1 MKLIFNY
8 SAKLDYLKSIENSN
22 FNIDNKTVLFVIDM
36 NNGFAKKGALY
47 SERVE
52 KIIPEIVHTVNICAN
67 LNAPIISFTDSHNK
81 DSIEFKE
88 YPEHCLKNTDESEL
102 VEELNV
108 FKDKMIVIPKNSTNC
123 FLEDRTQVEVKKLID
138 SGYKN
143 WVVTGCC
150 TDICIKQFSETLKT
164 YFNKENLDLNVI
176 VPINAVETY
185 DAPMHNADAMNLFS
199 IAEMQM
205 NGIKIVNKLSE

>member
-1 MKLIFNY
+1 MKLDFNC
-8 SAKLDYLKSIENSN
+8 SVDFNYLKSIENSD
-22 FNIDNKTVLFVIDM
+22 FKIDTKTVLFVIDM

-47 SERVE
+47 SERVQN
-52 KIIPEIVHTVNICAN
+52 IIPEIVHTVNTFAN

-88 YPEHCLKNTDESEL
+88 YPEHCLKNTDESQLIDEL
-102 VEELNV
+102 DV
-108 FKDKMIVIPKNSTNC
+108 FKDKMIVIPKNSTNG
-123 FLEDRTQVEVKKLID
+123 FLEDKAQIEIKKLID
-138 SGYKN
+138 SDYKN

-176 VPINAVETY
+176 VPITAVETY
-185 DAPMHNADAMNLFS
+185 DGPMHNADTVNLFS
-199 IAEMQM
+199 IAEMHM
-205 NGIKIVNKLSE
+205 NGIKIVNRIK